1 MIRGQ
6 EIYLI
11 GQASINEMLLT
22 NITPVLK
29 LLTSIFVDLIE

>member
-11 GQASINEMLLT
+11 DQASINEMLLT
-22 NITPVLK
+22 NIIPVLK
-29 LLTSIFVDLIE
+29 LLTSIFVDFIE

>member
-6 EIYLI
+6 EIYLT

-29 LLTSIFVDLIE
+29 LLTSIFVHLIE